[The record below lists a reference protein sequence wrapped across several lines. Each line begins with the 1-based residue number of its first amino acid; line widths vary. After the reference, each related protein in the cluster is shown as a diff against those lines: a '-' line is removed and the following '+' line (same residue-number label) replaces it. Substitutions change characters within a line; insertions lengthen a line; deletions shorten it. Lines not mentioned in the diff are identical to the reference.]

1 MENEEYF
8 LVQMINLSDQVDV
21 KKQLCSAKELEPGKL
36 IQDKDWLVRIEL
48 ERKFL
53 MQMILGR

>member
-36 IQDKDWLVRIEL
+36 IQDKDWLFRIEL